1 MLQSNK
7 TQTSCLPV
15 AWASGL
21 VADLTI
27 YGFHFRINVPSC
39 SRPSG
44 AEWHQMWEWN
54 ILRYVRS
61 LWAALKLL
69 GRRDDDN
76 QIKAHLR
83 GQWWAGGEL
92 EGPSWEKFF
101 ESDWV
106 QPTVNKKKKKKY
118 RNNSHRPVK
127 LFRTLYLTWMLKL
140 TRNIFKNTV
149 EARIWIRE
157 Q

>member
-1 MLQSNK
+1 MFVWFQRLIKIRICTILKWGYQHKVIWSERVHTFHWNNYIWCFSAIK
-7 TQTSCLPV
+7 LTSRLPV

-44 AEWHQMWEWN
+44 AEWHQMWDWN
-54 ILRYVRS
+54 ILCYV
-61 LWAALKLL
+61 AALKLL

-83 GQWWAGGEL
+83 GQWWTGGEL
-92 EGPSWEKFF
+92 EGPSWETFL
-101 ESDWV
+101 ESDSV
-106 QPTVNKKKKKKY
+106 ATATGQ
-118 RNNSHRPVK
+118 SSCS
-127 LFRTLYLTWMLKL
+127 
-140 TRNIFKNTV
+140 
-149 EARIWIRE
+149 EC
-157 Q
+157 

>member
-1 MLQSNK
+1 MFQCNK
-7 TQTSCLPV
+7 TLTSRLPV

-54 ILRYVRS
+54 ILRYV
-61 LWAALKLL
+61 AALKLL

-83 GQWWAGGEL
+83 GQWWTGGEL
-92 EGPSWEKFF
+92 EGPSWETFL

-106 QPTVNKKKKKKY
+106 QPTEKKKKN
-118 RNNSHRPVK
+118 RSDSHRPVK
-127 LFRTLYLTWMLKL
+127 LFWMLDLTLMLDL
-140 TRNIFKNTV
+140 TRNISKTLSNRNRLT
-149 EARIWIRE
+149 
-157 Q
+157 